1 LSTEKNILEGAK
13 NLFMQFGLKS
23 ITMDDIA
30 KKVGVSKK
38 TIYQFFNDK
47 GSIVIKSVQEHF
59 SEHKSDIEKALGKSD
74 NAIQS
79 LYNISKCM
87 KKHVESSNPTVLY
100 DLQRY
105 FPKAY
110 KKFLEFRDNFM
121 HNKLRN
127 ILTQGI
133 EEGYFRP
140 ELNAHVLVIMRIVQV
155 ESTFN
160 AEIYPR
166 DQFDFKM
173 LHEQLL
179 DHFIHGLLTEKGKE
193 KYKQYLNE
201 EQDA

>member
-1 LSTEKNILEGAK
+1 MSTEKNILEGAK
-13 NLFMQFGLKS
+13 NLFMQFGLKT

-38 TIYQFFNDK
+38 TIYQFFHDK
-47 GSIVIKSVQEHF
+47 SSIVMKSVIEHF
-59 SEHKSDIEKALGKSD
+59 SEHKSDINSALDNSA

-79 LYNISKCM
+79 FYNISKCM
-87 KKHVESSNPTVLY
+87 KRHIESTNPTVLY

-110 KKFLEFRDNFM
+110 KKFLEFRDSFM
-121 HNKLRN
+121 RTKLEK
-127 ILTQGI
+127 ILHKGI

-140 ELNAHVLVIMRIVQV
+140 EMNVKVLVMMRIVQV

-179 DHFIHGLLTEKGKE
+179 DHFVYGILTEKGKE
-193 KYKQYLNE
+193 KYNQYLKE
-201 EQDA
+201 EQNA

>member
-38 TIYQFFNDK
+38 TIYQFFSDK
-47 GSIVIKSVQEHF
+47 GSIVLKSVHEHF
-59 SEHKSDIEKALGKSD
+59 SEHRADIENALGKSE

-79 LYNISKCM
+79 FFNISKCM
-87 KKHVESSNPTVLY
+87 KRHIESSNPTVLY

-121 HNKLRN
+121 RNKLESVLN
-127 ILTQGI
+127 QGI

-140 ELNAHVLVIMRIVQV
+140 ELNVNVLVIMRIVQV

-166 DQFDFKM
+166 EQFDFKM

-193 KYKQYLNE
+193 KYNQFLNE
-201 EQDA
+201 EHDA